1 MLLNA
6 KEADALTWH
15 IAAEAYT
22 ENEGS
27 LFGFRRKVRS
37 KSQAMGLDPAT
48 ILFLIQIAMMIYKW
62 AKENGYLSSL
72 PSEKPLSAPTFVEDD
87 DA

>member
-6 KEADALTWH
+6 KDADALVWKV
-15 IAAEAYT
+15 ASEVYT

-27 LFGFRRKVRS
+27 LFGFRRKVRA

-72 PSEKPLSAPTFVEDD
+72 PMEKPMGAPTFVEDD